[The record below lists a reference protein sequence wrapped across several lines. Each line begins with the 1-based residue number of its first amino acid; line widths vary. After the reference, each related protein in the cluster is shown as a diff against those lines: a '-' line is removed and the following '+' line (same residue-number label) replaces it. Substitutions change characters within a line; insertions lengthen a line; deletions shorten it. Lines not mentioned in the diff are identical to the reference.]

1 MMFPRIVTV
10 RKPNKTYQYLVI
22 SESVRI
28 QGKGS
33 TTCNIANLGN
43 IEKFQTRDITSLID
57 GFIRL
62 FELDHYALSEDIEI
76 LESLEHGTILLWR
89 KLWEELGLSDI
100 IERQVCSKEKQVA
113 LEVGKY
119 IELMVVNRCVDPLS
133 KLGASRW
140 VERTCYK
147 AMKGYADL
155 SLDVNHFYR
164 SMDYFLRHKDEIE
177 LAIFKRLRNLFS
189 INVKLTFYDITSS
202 YFYSDN
208 CPIGENGYSRD
219 KRPDLEQIVIGVVT
233 SFEGYPIKHYVF
245 EGNSK
250 DETTVRQVVSSLK
263 SDYHIEE
270 TTFVGDRGMITKL
283 NLSRIEQEGYDYIM
297 GVKHRQDGMCA
308 MLLETEGWEAGGY
321 EWHQGLKI
329 KERKVRIKD
338 FLIWKT
344 KRWLGQSQVNPGA
357 RAMVRF
363 EAKIQSL
370 TNRDGVDY
378 ADFKPLLEELAGA
391 EDKKLCRKLFA
402 LIKKYVGRYEEEP
415 RYIVCL
421 NEERKAIAQK
431 KREAMV
437 TRLSKEL
444 KEWTPTEA
452 QKPAAIEQRL
462 DKIFEGYKH
471 RYRKFFEIERQEKDD
486 KAIDWRLDEQRLEQ
500 EAQRDGIF
508 VLRTTREE
516 LAAGKVVD
524 SYKNLKEVEMLFDDL
539 KHFVDIQ
546 PIRHWLAQ
554 RVRAHVFLCMLAL
567 LLKRIFEINYLG
579 GKSTM
584 EPLEELS
591 KSKLIKYKVRF
602 SEREERTQIIPKV
615 TTTTPI
621 QKKYFNMVGIRSPM
635 SLESFVW

>member
-1 MMFPRIVTV
+1 MSFKKCDQKSGEIHQIFWSLT
-10 RKPNKTYQYLVI
+10 
-22 SESVRI
+22 
-28 QGKGS
+28 
-33 TTCNIANLGN
+33 LGN
-43 IEKFQTRDITSLID
+43 IEKFQSQDIASLID
-57 GFIRL
+57 GLIRL
-62 FELDHYALSEDIEI
+62 FELDRYALSEDIEI
-76 LESLEHGTILLWR
+76 LESLEHGTIVLWR
-89 KLWEELGLSDI
+89 KLWEELGLSEI
-100 IERQVCSKEKQVA
+100 IARQVRVKEKQVA
-113 LEVGKY
+113 LEVEKY

-133 KLGASRW
+133 KLGATRW

-164 SMDYFLRHKDEIE
+164 SMDYFLRRKDEIE

-189 INVKLTFYDITSS
+189 VNVKLTFYDITSS

-208 CPIGENGYSRD
+208 CPIGEHGYSRD

-245 EGNSK
+245 EGNIK
-250 DETTVRQVVSSLK
+250 DETTVTQVVSSLK

-283 NLSRIEQEGYDYIM
+283 NLSRIEREGYDYIM

-308 MLLETEGWEAGGY
+308 MLVETQGWEDGSY
-321 EWHQGLKI
+321 EWHKDLKV
-329 KERKVRIKD
+329 KEQRVRIKD

-344 KRWLGQSQVNPGA
+344 KQWLGQSQANPGA
-357 RAMVRF
+357 RAMARF
-363 EAKIQSL
+363 EAKIRGL

-378 ADFKPLLEELAGA
+378 ADFKPLLEGLAGS
-391 EDKKLCRKLFA
+391 EDKPLCRKLFQ
-402 LIKKYVGRYEEEP
+402 LIKKYVGRYEQTP
-415 RYIVCL
+415 RYIVGL
-421 NEERKAIAQK
+421 NEERKALAQK
-431 KREAMV
+431 KRTAMLS
-437 TRLSKEL
+437 RLSQEL
-444 KEWTPTEA
+444 KKWTPTEE
-452 QKPAAIEQRL
+452 QKPAEIEQRL

-471 RYRKFFEIERQEKDD
+471 RYRKFFEIEREGKDD
-486 KAIDWRLDEQRLEQ
+486 KAIGWRLDEQRLEQ
-500 EAQRDGIF
+500 EEKLDGIF
-508 VLRTTREE
+508 VLLTTREA

-546 PIRHWLAQ
+546 PIRHWLAH
-554 RVRAHVFLCMLAL
+554 RVRAHVFLCILAL

-579 GKSTM
+579 GKSTL

-602 SEREERTQIIPKV
+602 AEREERTQIIPKV

-621 QKKYFNMVGIRSPM
+621 QKKYFNMVGIKNPM
-635 SLESFVW
+635 SLENFVW

>member
-33 TTCNIANLGN
+33 TTRNIANLGN
-43 IEKFQTRDITSLID
+43 IEKFQTQDINSLID

-245 EGNSK
+245 EGNIK

-308 MLLETEGWEAGGY
+308 MLLETQGWEAGSY
-321 EWHQGLKI
+321 AWHQGLKI

-344 KRWLGQSQVNPGA
+344 QRWLGQSQVNPGA
-357 RAMVRF
+357 RAMARF
-363 EAKIQSL
+363 EAKIQGL

-378 ADFKPLLEELAGA
+378 ADFKPLLEELVGA
-391 EDKKLCRKLFA
+391 EDKRLCRKLFA
-402 LIKKYVGRYEEEP
+402 LIKKYVGRYEKEP

-444 KEWTPTEA
+444 KKWTPTEA
-452 QKPAAIEQRL
+452 QKPAEIEQRL

-486 KAIDWRLDEQRLEQ
+486 KAIDWHLDEQRLEQ
-500 EAQRDGIF
+500 EEQLDGIF

-554 RVRAHVFLCMLAL
+554 RVRAHVFVCILAL
-567 LLKRIFEINYLG
+567 LLKRLFEINYLG

-602 SEREERTQIIPKV
+602 SEREERIQIIPKV
-615 TTTTPI
+615 TTTTPM

>member
-1 MMFPRIVTV
+1 
-10 RKPNKTYQYLVI
+10 
-22 SESVRI
+22 VRI
-28 QGKGS
+28 PGKGS
-33 TTCNIANLGN
+33 TTRNIANLGN
-43 IEKFQTRDITSLID
+43 IEKFQSQDVTSLID

-62 FELDHYALSEDIEI
+62 FELDHYALTEDIEI

-133 KLGASRW
+133 KLGATRW

-164 SMDYFLRHKDEIE
+164 SMDYFLRHKDAIE

-189 INVKLTFYDITSS
+189 VSVKLTFYDITSS

-208 CPIGENGYSRD
+208 CAIGEHGYSRD

-245 EGNSK
+245 EGNIK
-250 DETTVRQVVSSLK
+250 DETTVTQVVTSLK

-308 MLLETEGWEAGGY
+308 MLLETEGWEAGSY
-321 EWHQGLKI
+321 ECHQGLKI
-329 KERKVRIKD
+329 KERRVRIKD

-344 KRWLGQSQVNPGA
+344 RQWLGQSQIHSGTP
-357 RAMVRF
+357 AMARF
-363 EAKIQSL
+363 ESKLQGL
-370 TNRDGVDY
+370 TNRDRVDY
-378 ADFKPLLEELAGA
+378 ADFKSLLEELAGS

-402 LIKKYVGRYEEEP
+402 LIKKYLGRYEEEP

-421 NEERKAIAQK
+421 NEERKSTARK
-431 KREAMV
+431 KRAAMV
-437 TRLSKEL
+437 TRLSREL
-444 KEWTPTEA
+444 KKWTPTEA
-452 QKPAAIEQRL
+452 QKPAEIEQRL
-462 DKIFEGYKH
+462 DKIFEGYKQ
-471 RYRKFFEIERQEKDD
+471 RYRKFFEIDRDETDD
-486 KAIDWRLDEQRLEQ
+486 KAIGWHLNQQRLEQ
-500 EAQRDGIF
+500 EEKLDGIF
-508 VLRTTREE
+508 VLLTTRET
-516 LAAGKVVD
+516 LAADKVVD

-554 RVRAHVFLCMLAL
+554 RVRAHVFLCILAL

-591 KSKLIKYKVRF
+591 KSKLIKYQVRF

>member
-1 MMFPRIVTV
+1 MFPRIMSV

-33 TTCNIANLGN
+33 TTRNIANLGN
-43 IEKFQTRDITSLID
+43 IEKFQSQDIASLID
-57 GFIRL
+57 GLIRL
-62 FELDHYALSEDIEI
+62 FELDRYALSEDIEI
-76 LESLEHGTILLWR
+76 LESLEHGTIVLWR
-89 KLWEELGLSDI
+89 KLWEELGLSEI
-100 IERQVCSKEKQVA
+100 IARQVRVKEKQVA
-113 LEVGKY
+113 LEVEKY

-133 KLGASRW
+133 KLGATRW

-164 SMDYFLRHKDEIE
+164 SMDYFLRRKDEIE

-189 INVKLTFYDITSS
+189 VNVKLTFYDITSS

-208 CPIGENGYSRD
+208 CPIGEHGYSRD

-245 EGNSK
+245 EGNIK
-250 DETTVRQVVSSLK
+250 DETTVTQVVSSLK

-283 NLSRIEQEGYDYIM
+283 NLSRIEREGYDYIM

-308 MLLETEGWEAGGY
+308 MLVETQGWEDGSY
-321 EWHQGLKI
+321 EWHKDLKV
-329 KERKVRIKD
+329 KEQRVRIKD

-344 KRWLGQSQVNPGA
+344 KQWLGQSQASPGA
-357 RAMVRF
+357 RAMARF
-363 EAKIQSL
+363 EAKIRGL

-378 ADFKPLLEELAGA
+378 ADFKPLLEGLAGS
-391 EDKKLCRKLFA
+391 EDKPLCRKLFQ
-402 LIKKYVGRYEEEP
+402 LIKKYVGRYEQTP

-421 NEERKAIAQK
+421 NEERKALAQK
-431 KREAMV
+431 KRTAMLS
-437 TRLSKEL
+437 RLSQEL
-444 KEWTPTEA
+444 KKWTPTEE
-452 QKPAAIEQRL
+452 QKPAEIEQRL

-471 RYRKFFEIERQEKDD
+471 RYRKFFEIEREGKDD
-486 KAIDWRLDEQRLEQ
+486 KAIGWRLDEQRLEQ
-500 EAQRDGIF
+500 EEKLDGIF
-508 VLRTTREE
+508 VLLTTREA

-546 PIRHWLAQ
+546 PIRHWLAH
-554 RVRAHVFLCMLAL
+554 RVRAHVFLCILAL

-579 GKSTM
+579 GKSTL

-602 SEREERTQIIPKV
+602 AEREERTQIIPKV

-621 QKKYFNMVGIRSPM
+621 QKKYFNMVGIKNPM
-635 SLESFVW
+635 SLENFVW